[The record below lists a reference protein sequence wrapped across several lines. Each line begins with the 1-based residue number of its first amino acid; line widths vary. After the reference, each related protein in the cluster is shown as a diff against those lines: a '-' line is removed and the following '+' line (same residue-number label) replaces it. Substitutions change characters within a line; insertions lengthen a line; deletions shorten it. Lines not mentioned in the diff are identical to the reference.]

1 MEREGGTVSNILASA
16 CILIMS
22 LSAIG
27 CSYSGLDS
35 VEKSETSVMI
45 CLDNNAVITKSEDY
59 MITDISLIIF
69 NDDGLAERNILLNRD
84 CLGTEVNLILGRTYS
99 FYVCMN
105 FGYHVFADHISEMEE
120 LTFHLN
126 APEDIITEK
135 PACGCLKNVTITGD
149 QEIRIIMERL
159 WSAIDVIIDKDALD
173 ADVHIDV
180 TGMRICNSPKSVYVF
195 NPQKS
200 TPDRFAEGNTIH
212 EDMTLYMLEDMSGLA
227 YLEIDMD
234 YLSYT
239 HYTHDGPLKYRT
251 YICEA
256 MGEQTILRNSR
267 QKIRIMPE
275 GDGLSGNA
283 WKVDKTW
290 LREFGPSRFVSFPDS
305 YIQGCVGDTL
315 HLWCEFYPP
324 HAQFDIGLE
333 ELEEDKMNGIYDYI
347 IDDDGHGVRL
357 ILKSPGTGIV
367 YMEAGTPVNEAAMWV
382 VEVSP

>member
-1 MEREGGTVSNILASA
+1 MKDHEGAS
-16 CILIMS
+16 II
-22 LSAIG
+22 
-27 CSYSGLDS
+27 
-35 VEKSETSVMI
+35 I
-45 CLDNNAVITKSEDY
+45 CLENDAVFTRSEEY
-59 MITDISLIIF
+59 CISDISLLIF
-69 NDDGLAERNILLNRD
+69 NSDGLAERNLQID
-84 CLGTEVNLILGRTYS
+84 CGTTETEVNLIAGRTYS

-149 QEIRIIMERL
+149 LEIRIIMERL

-290 LREFGPSRFVSFPDS
+290 LREFGPSRFVSFPES

-367 YMEAGTPVNEAAMWV
+367 YMEAGTPVDEAAMWV